1 MRRPHR
7 TFVGATHAAL
17 ALLAL
22 SGGQVQAQN
31 ASSCSPDTPSTSR
44 TLSGLSAL
52 SPVEQAE
59 YQAAMRNTRTI
70 DERARV
76 KAIVNWEVQA
86 RARKECLKAQITPNF

>member
-22 SGGQVQAQN
+22 SGGQVQAQD
-31 ASSCSPDTPSTSR
+31 ASSCSPGTPGTSR
-44 TLSGLSAL
+44 TVSGLSLL
-52 SPVEQAE
+52 SPDEEAE

-76 KAIVNWEVQA
+76 KAIVNWKVQA
-86 RARKECLKAQITPNF
+86 RTREECLKPQITPDF